1 MRGLMVLIVTM
12 SVILTITSILVISKR
27 EVRCL

>member
-1 MRGLMVLIVTM
+1 MRGLMVLTM
-12 SVILTITSILVISKR
+12 SVILTITSMLVIDKC